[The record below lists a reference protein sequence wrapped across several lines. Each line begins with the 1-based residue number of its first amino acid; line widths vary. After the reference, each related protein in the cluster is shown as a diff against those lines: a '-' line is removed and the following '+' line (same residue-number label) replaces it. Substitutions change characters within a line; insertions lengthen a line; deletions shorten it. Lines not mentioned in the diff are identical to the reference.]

1 MPAKRISEEV
11 LQKTFE
17 CWKKHKGKTQ
27 TTARELNVS
36 EGTVRFR
43 INQYKQRNNTTD
55 DISEPPFL
63 VTHILMMMAAIGKL

>member
-11 LQKTFE
+11 LQKTYE

-43 INQYKQRNNTTD
+43 IN
-55 DISEPPFL
+55 
-63 VTHILMMMAAIGKL
+63 